1 MSFILF
7 FLNKSRNRES
17 GWSGNRAPILH
28 SVSEKSKVVR
38 KALEFCAGRKE
49 ELKLKDP
56 DVEFAWQLNSKVP
69 SLRGCAMLGSAVGSK
84 TLGAK
89 VPTDLKWVEYLYKQ
103 RFWKATGLYGDVE
116 SSRESEPWLKVRSS
130 HKTDQQGFNLI
141 RAINHG

>member
-1 MSFILF
+1 
-7 FLNKSRNRES
+7 
-17 GWSGNRAPILH
+17 
-28 SVSEKSKVVR
+28 
-38 KALEFCAGRKE
+38 
-49 ELKLKDP
+49 
-56 DVEFAWQLNSKVP
+56 
-69 SLRGCAMLGSAVGSK
+69 MLGSAVGSK

-141 RAINHG
+141 RAINHGRVGSFDSHFICVGSFSSYVWRSSPFILVHPQKPQVRFAQREQSSSSALGQTRFPKVSVSIFTHVKPIN